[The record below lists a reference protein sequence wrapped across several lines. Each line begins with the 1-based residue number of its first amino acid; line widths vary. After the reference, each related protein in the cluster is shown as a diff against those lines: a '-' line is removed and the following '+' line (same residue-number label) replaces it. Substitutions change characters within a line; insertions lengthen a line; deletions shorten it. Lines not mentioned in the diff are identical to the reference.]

1 MEFANAAALR
11 AARRM
16 MFALRKGMT
25 DLGGR
30 GGRPPAWAAAL
41 LPGLRRHRR
50 PCRPQPL
57 EFQGRDPAPGS
68 PASFGIAHHGADIC
82 PRLHRRWLGGSPR
95 RGAEHDRG
103 LRRPLFRSHGGLVRR
118 GTIGR
123 PGQAN
128 LEAHD
133 VAPSSRPV
141 RGDAEPRPTYRLGQ
155 MDSQLGLRRLG
166 PPSPLRHG
174 DADGRDPRSADP
186 CLDTAR
192 GRRCPRRR
200 GSARRS
206 RPALP
211 GCRRPPP
218 DPCGGHTQP
227 RHRPARDASAA
238 CRQPRDPDAGL
249 PRTPSGDDAAP
260 AAPSR
265 TGADCR
271 RPDPALGPRLP
282 PSRLAVSGP
291 AEAGG
296 ARRRAGRGSC
306 RPAAPRAGANDQRLP
321 WRSRPTAAPGRS
333 ASGRR
338 PSAARSG
345 RGPRPRH

>member
-16 MFALRKGMT
+16 MFALREGMT

-30 GGRPPAWAAAL
+30 GGCPPAWAAAL
-41 LPGLRRHRR
+41 LLGLRRHRR

-103 LRRPLFRSHGGLVRR
+103 LRRPLFRGHGGLVRR

-123 PGQAN
+123 PGQAS

-155 MDSQLGLRRLG
+155 MEF
-166 PPSPLRHG
+166 
-174 DADGRDPRSADP
+174 
-186 CLDTAR
+186 
-192 GRRCPRRR
+192 
-200 GSARRS
+200 
-206 RPALP
+206 PA
-211 GCRRPPP
+211 
-218 DPCGGHTQP
+218 
-227 RHRPARDASAA
+227 
-238 CRQPRDPDAGL
+238 
-249 PRTPSGDDAAP
+249 
-260 AAPSR
+260 
-265 TGADCR
+265 
-271 RPDPALGPRLP
+271 
-282 PSRLAVSGP
+282 
-291 AEAGG
+291 
-296 ARRRAGRGSC
+296 
-306 RPAAPRAGANDQRLP
+306 
-321 WRSRPTAAPGRS
+321 
-333 ASGRR
+333 R
-338 PSAARSG
+338 PSAARTSLSAPAWRCRWTG
-345 RGPRPRH
+345 SAISRSMPRHGSRTAMSSSTRICAPISPCVSRVPPTAAGPVRRSYPAPASTCQRRICRLPTAARS